1 MSQVVCYKCRYF
13 MDLDDRTMG
22 NTVFLKCICGS
33 ISISFFGDL
42 RGRDECIKE
51 AKRLGGVNIDTNKR
65 DE

>member
-1 MSQVVCYKCRYF
+1 